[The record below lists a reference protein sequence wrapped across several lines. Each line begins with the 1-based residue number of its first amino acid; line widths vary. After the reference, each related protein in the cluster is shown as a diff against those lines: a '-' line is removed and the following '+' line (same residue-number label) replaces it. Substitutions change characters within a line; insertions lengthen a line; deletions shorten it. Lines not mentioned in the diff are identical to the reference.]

1 VQPVDQ
7 NHTVF
12 RATSDARDAF
22 GNLLVTAYVVERP
35 DGQWSLML
43 VNKDR
48 NRSHGVQIKFVDAGG
63 KPDRHFIGQVDRIT
77 FGANEYQWR
86 PNSADGRAQPDGPQ
100 VKSTVSGGNGAVYS
114 LPKASITILRGKIG
128 S

>member
-1 VQPVDQ
+1 
-7 NHTVF
+7 VF
-12 RATSDARDAF
+12 RATSDAHDAF

-48 NRSHGVQIKFVDAGG
+48 NRAYGVQIKFTDAEG
-63 KPDRHFIGQVDRIT
+63 KPDRYFMGQIDHIT

-86 PNSADGRAQPDGPQ
+86 SNGADGRAQPDGPQ
-100 VKSTVSGGNGAVYS
+100 VKSTVKGGIGAVYS